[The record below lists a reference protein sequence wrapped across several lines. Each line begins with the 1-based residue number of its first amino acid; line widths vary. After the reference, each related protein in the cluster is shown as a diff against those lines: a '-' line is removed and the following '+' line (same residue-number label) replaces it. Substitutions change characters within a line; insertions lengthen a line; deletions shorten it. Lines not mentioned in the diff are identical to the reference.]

1 MSVLVDG
8 DKPNQIAELTKLGLL
23 KQYFIKK

>member
-1 MSVLVDG
+1 MSVLVDR
-8 DKPNQIAELTKLGLL
+8 DKPNQITEPTKLKLL